1 MKKKEKRK
9 KKKRSG
15 RAEGGIYR
23 RERRQG
29 YEGARLDAVSGVPAL
44 PGI

>member
-1 MKKKEKRK
+1 MKKRRK

-23 RERRQG
+23 REMTPR
-29 YEGARLDAVSGVPAL
+29 
-44 PGI
+44 I